1 VAYEE
6 REKRSLLRFRQAS
19 RHHPSLTRAGL
30 TIWPALTTAGW
41 TGCGA

>member
-1 VAYEE
+1 MEE
-6 REKRSLLRFRQAS
+6 DREGEPAGRFRQVS

-30 TIWPALTTAGW
+30 TIWPALTIAGW